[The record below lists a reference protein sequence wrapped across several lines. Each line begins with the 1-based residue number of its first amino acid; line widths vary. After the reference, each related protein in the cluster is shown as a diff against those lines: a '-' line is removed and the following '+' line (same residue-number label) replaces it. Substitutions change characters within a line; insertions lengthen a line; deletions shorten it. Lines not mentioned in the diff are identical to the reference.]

1 MRHQEKRL
9 NMTNYLTLENLH
21 LYAYHGVMPQEE
33 VIGNEYTVNI
43 RMKVDASKAMVSDD
57 VADTVNYAEV
67 YEAIK
72 QEMAIASKLIEHVAG
87 RIVARLFKDFPTIE
101 QIELKLAKR
110 NPPMGADID
119 AAAFEC
125 IIDRQ
130 ESIKQ

>member
-1 MRHQEKRL
+1 
-9 NMTNYLTLENLH
+9 MTTYLKLENLRF
-21 LYAYHGVMPQEE
+21 YAYHGVMPQEG

-72 QEMAIASKLIEHVAG
+72 QEMAIASKLLEHVAG

-125 IIDRQ
+125 IVDRQ